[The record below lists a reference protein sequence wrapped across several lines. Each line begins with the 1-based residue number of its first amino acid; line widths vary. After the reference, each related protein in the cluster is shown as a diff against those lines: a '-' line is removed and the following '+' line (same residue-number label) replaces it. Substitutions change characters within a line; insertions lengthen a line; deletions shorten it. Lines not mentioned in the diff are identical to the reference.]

1 MDWLMP
7 LVVCVLVMCCRQ
19 YEQNEGSLSAL
30 RDATEL
36 RFAANSRTTYSLQDD
51 VVLELFTKNMGTEVR
66 VAFGWPV
73 WRSGLLE
80 VDYTERQF
88 YQARPD

>member
-1 MDWLMP
+1 VI
-7 LVVCVLVMCCRQ
+7 VVCCRQ
-19 YEQNEGSLSAL
+19 YEQNEGSLGAL

-66 VAFGWPV
+66 VAYSWPV
-73 WRSGLLE
+73 WQSGLSSRTKAVHRRLCKAPS
-80 VDYTERQF
+80 T
-88 YQARPD
+88 ASP

>member
-1 MDWLMP
+1 MGDVI
-7 LVVCVLVMCCRQ
+7 VVCCRQ

-51 VVLELFTKNMGTEVR
+51 VVLELFTKNMGTEVC
-66 VAFGWPV
+66 AACSWP
-73 WRSGLLE
+73 L
-80 VDYTERQF
+80 
-88 YQARPD
+88 